1 MIFTPLAVGARNR
14 LREHELEV
22 VRTGIFQGEHAT
34 RTRCADHAGEW
45 TVWFT
50 ETAMVLKPGTN
61 KAPVRA

>member
-1 MIFTPLAVGARNR
+1 MIFTPLAVRARNR